1 MHIIITSKSVPVK
14 LIKFSLGSC
23 DISVVLVEKKDTTAN
38 KNDNIPRENVE
49 HEKWKR
55 SSIADIV
62 YCLDSKQKHPG
73 LHTSERTFVPQT
85 VIFTF
90 KGIFQ
95 LALIAFLTALTAL
108 TAFLTAF
115 QEANEHK
122 YFLKYDIKI
131 Q

>member
-1 MHIIITSKSVPVK
+1 MKSQK
-14 LIKFSLGSC
+14 TWI
-23 DISVVLVEKKDTTAN
+23 
-38 KNDNIPRENVE
+38 
-49 HEKWKR
+49 
-55 SSIADIV
+55 
-62 YCLDSKQKHPG
+62 YDSKQKHPA

>member
-1 MHIIITSKSVPVK
+1 MAGDVSPV
-14 LIKFSLGSC
+14 
-23 DISVVLVEKKDTTAN
+23 AM
-38 KNDNIPRENVE
+38 
-49 HEKWKR
+49 
-55 SSIADIV
+55 
-62 YCLDSKQKHPG
+62 
-73 LHTSERTFVPQT
+73 
-85 VIFTF
+85 FTF

-95 LALIAFLTALTAL
+95 LALIAFLTVL

>member
-1 MHIIITSKSVPVK
+1 MAGDVSPV
-14 LIKFSLGSC
+14 
-23 DISVVLVEKKDTTAN
+23 AM
-38 KNDNIPRENVE
+38 
-49 HEKWKR
+49 
-55 SSIADIV
+55 
-62 YCLDSKQKHPG
+62 
-73 LHTSERTFVPQT
+73 
-85 VIFTF
+85 FTF